1 MSPSI
6 SLNAPRPTSE
16 LQPPCPACGNPMWLT
31 RLSAYSDKEEL
42 RTFECQVCERTEN
55 LTVKFK

>member
-6 SLNAPRPTSE
+6 SLNDPHPTSE
-16 LQPPCPACGNPMWLT
+16 LQPPCPTCGNRMWLT
-31 RLSAYSDKEEL
+31 RMSAYSDTKEL
-42 RTFECQVCERTEN
+42 RTFKCQVCERTEC